1 MKNFGINDKS
11 YNLLTNFFKQ
21 HYEVEIVKVWGSR
34 MDGTFHSSSDIDLFI
49 KFINIGN
56 RNINVKELEKDIN
69 LLPIPYRIQLSNV
82 DSNDFNT
89 LMKYFYNFAPIF
101 YEKE

>member
-1 MKNFGINDKS
+1 MKNFNINEKS

-21 HYEVEIVKVWGSR
+21 HDEVEIVKVWGSR

-56 RNINVKELEKDIN
+56 IKELEKDIN

-82 DSNDFNT
+82 DSNDFNA

>member
-1 MKNFGINDKS
+1 
-11 YNLLTNFFKQ
+11 
-21 HYEVEIVKVWGSR
+21 

-56 RNINVKELEKDIN
+56 IKELEKNIN

>member
-1 MKNFGINDKS
+1 MKNFGTNDKS

-21 HYEVEIVKVWGSR
+21 HDEVEIVKVWGSR

-56 RNINVKELEKDIN
+56 IKELKKNIN